1 MQATAGS
8 ATGKLQTELL
18 ARVLSAAVKILTKQG
33 KIVPFKIDGKEVTI
47 KFTSPMAR
55 QQDADEIMQVMRTM
69 EMMRELPDN
78 VVDEEVAVEKVPHF
92 LVDKMGLPKIFKRT
106 DAEKQQRREQQQKM
120 MQAQM
125 EAQGGG
131 LQ

>member
-1 MQATAGS
+1 M
-8 ATGKLQTELL
+8 K
-18 ARVLSAAVKILTKQG
+18 
-33 KIVPFKIDGKEVTI
+33 
-47 KFTSPMAR
+47 
-55 QQDADEIMQVMRTM
+55 
-69 EMMRELPDN
+69 RELPDN